1 MRSGFV
7 SFVGRS
13 GVGKSTLINR
23 MIGSKVSI
31 TSPRKHTTRRPVRAV
46 LQGED
51 AQAVLVDTP
60 GLISKGSALGARMY
74 SSARAEM
81 ASADLVV
88 MVVDASKK
96 FSDGDHHLLAQVAK
110 LSSPQMVV
118 VNKIDKVSPMALI
131 QYLAALSRI
140 CEDVNVDPA
149 GYFPVSAV
157 SGSGVEELSS
167 AVLSNLPEG
176 APYYPSDVVSDASEE
191 EFLAELVREQLL
203 LHLREELPSQ
213 VACTVTEWSWP
224 YVRCEIWVASPSQKG
239 IVIGKKG
246 SVLASV
252 GARVREQ
259 LHPGLYLDLIV
270 KVKKDWYK
278 SEATLDDLRL

>member
-31 TSPRKHTTRRPVRAV
+31 TSPRRHTTRMPIRAV
-46 LQGED
+46 LQGKD

-60 GLISKGSALGARMY
+60 GLTSRGSALGARMY
-74 SSARAEM
+74 HSILAEM
-81 ASADLVV
+81 TDTDLVV
-88 MVVDASKK
+88 VVFDASKRLTG
-96 FSDGDHHLLAQVAK
+96 GDRHLLSQVAQQP
-110 LSSPQMVV
+110 SSSMMVA
-118 VNKIDKVSPMALI
+118 NKVDRISSAALL
-131 QYLAALSRI
+131 QYLAALSQL
-140 CEDVNVDPA
+140 CESMGVDPI
-149 GYFPVSAV
+149 GYFPVSATT
-157 SGSGVEELSS
+157 GSGVDTLEATILN
-167 AVLSNLPEG
+167 NLPEG
-176 APYYPSDVVSDASEE
+176 IPYYPSEVVSDISDEK
-191 EFLAELVREQLL
+191 FLAELVREQLL

-224 YVRCEIWVASPSQKG
+224 YVRCEIWVASSSQKG

-246 SVLASV
+246 SVLAAV
-252 GARVREQ
+252 GTKVREQ
-259 LHPGLYLDLIV
+259 LQSELYLDLIV

-278 SEATLDDLRL
+278 DETALDELQL